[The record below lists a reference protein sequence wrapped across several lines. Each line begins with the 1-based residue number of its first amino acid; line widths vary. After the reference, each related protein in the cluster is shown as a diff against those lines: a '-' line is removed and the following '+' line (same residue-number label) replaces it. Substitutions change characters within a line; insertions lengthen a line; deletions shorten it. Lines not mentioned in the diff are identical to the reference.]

1 MIIIPHIYYYNTLS
15 HQVAYPSMWIALG
28 VVAAKEPLDTLQS
41 SRLPPRLLNQCLR
54 DIFTY
59 LLNETPSVILI
70 SFIHFADMSSWDFMV
85 NLINISS
92 MALLVVT
99 MEPFHLL
106 QPAKIKSSP
115 NTLRGTYVQLA
126 FFCYFNLFIYSFI
139 YSFIS

>member
-1 MIIIPHIYYYNTLS
+1 
-15 HQVAYPSMWIALG
+15 MWIALG

-115 NTLRGTYVQLA
+115 NTLRGTH
-126 FFCYFNLFIYSFI
+126 NLLLVSFLMI
-139 YSFIS
+139 LTFISFLFCLIYFVCLLTLISLF

>member
-1 MIIIPHIYYYNTLS
+1 
-15 HQVAYPSMWIALG
+15 MWIALG

-54 DIFTY
+54 DIFAY

-70 SFIHFADMSSWDFMV
+70 SFIHFADMLSWDFMV

-106 QPAKIKSSP
+106 QPAKIKSLP
-115 NTLRGTYVQLA
+115 NTLRGTYVRA
-126 FFCYFNLFIYSFI
+126 NVFSCFFHLFISTI
-139 YSFIS
+139 IVEVHRRM

>member
-1 MIIIPHIYYYNTLS
+1 
-15 HQVAYPSMWIALG
+15 MWIALG

-115 NTLRGTYVQLA
+115 NTLRGKYVRATFLSFLISFFLLFNYYFLFELFCLICYA
-126 FFCYFNLFIYSFI
+126 FLFLL
-139 YSFIS
+139 

>member
-1 MIIIPHIYYYNTLS
+1 
-15 HQVAYPSMWIALG
+15 MWIALG

-70 SFIHFADMSSWDFMV
+70 SFIHFADMLSWDFMV

-106 QPAKIKSSP
+106 QPAKIKSLP
-115 NTLRGTYVQLA
+115 NTLRGAYVLDFSFLNVHL
-126 FFCYFNLFIYSFI
+126 FFSFI
-139 YSFIS
+139 CSHLICIVIFY